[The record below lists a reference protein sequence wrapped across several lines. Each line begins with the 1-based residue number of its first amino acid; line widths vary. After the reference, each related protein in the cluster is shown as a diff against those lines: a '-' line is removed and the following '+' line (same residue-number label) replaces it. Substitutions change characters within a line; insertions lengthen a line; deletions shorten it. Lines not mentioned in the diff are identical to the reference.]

1 MSVPNVEE
9 TISVPSKPLKRI
21 RPRRWPWIL
30 AGILALFGLTAG
42 GSYLGYQ
49 EAIRQRLIVQSS
61 QLTMIATEQYQLGLA
76 DLTAKNYSQARDRFE
91 YVIRLD
97 PKFPGVQ
104 DKLGEALMH
113 LSITAT
119 PTLAATPTVTPTPDT
134 RGEDQLFSQ
143 VKTDLANKEWDKAI
157 LTLDSLRS
165 ADAQYHAVEVD
176 GMYYIALRNRGADK
190 ILKQAQL
197 QEGMYDL
204 SLAERFG
211 PLDSEAYS
219 YRYWANQYL
228 TGAAYWKVD
237 WPKVVEVFS
246 QVAANY
252 PGLRDS
258 GGVTASE
265 RLRLAQIGLGDKLMT
280 DSKPCDAAKA
290 YQAALDMSQDGTVEQ
305 KHSSAE
311 KACKG
316 PEQPT
321 AEPTTEANAE
331 PTIAPTTPPV
341 EEQPTAVPTEVP
353 PAQAPTE
360 TTVPPEPTAVSA
372 PPSSSNPVP

>member
-1 MSVPNVEE
+1 MSVPNLEE
-9 TISVPSKPLKRI
+9 TIPVPSKPAKRV

-30 AGILALFGLTAG
+30 IGVLALLGLTAA

-49 EAIRQRLIVQSS
+49 EAIRQRLLVQSS
-61 QLTMIATEQYQLGLA
+61 QVTMIATEQYQLGLK
-76 DLTAKNYSQARDRFE
+76 DLSDLNYSQARDRFE

-97 PKFPGVQ
+97 PKFPGAQ
-104 DKLGEALMH
+104 DKLAEALLH

-119 PTLAATPTVTPTPDT
+119 PTLAPIPTVTPTPDT
-134 RGEDQLFSQ
+134 RGEDQMFSQ
-143 VKTDLANKEWDKAI
+143 AKTDLANKEWDKVI
-157 LTLDSLRS
+157 QTLDSLRS
-165 ADAQYHAVEVD
+165 ADKQYHAIEVD
-176 GMYYIALRNRGADK
+176 GMYYVALRNRGADK
-190 ILKQAQL
+190 ILKLAQL

-246 QVAANY
+246 EVAANY

-265 RLRLAQIGLGDKLMT
+265 RLRLAQIGLGDRLMT

-290 YQAALDMSQDGTVEQ
+290 YQAALDMSQDSSVEQ
-305 KHSSAE
+305 KRNSAQ

-321 AEPTTEANAE
+321 A
-331 PTIAPTTPPV
+331 APTTDAAVQQTVPPTSTPAN
-341 EEQPTAVPTEVP
+341 EQPTAAPTEVP
-353 PAQAPTE
+353 PTAAPTE
-360 TTVPPEPTAVSA
+360 TPVPPEPTATSV
-372 PPSSSNPVP
+372 PPAAATPVA

>member
-1 MSVPNVEE
+1 MPVL
-9 TISVPSKPLKRI
+9 SKPAKRL

-30 AGILALFGLTAG
+30 IGILALFGLTAA
-42 GSYLGYQ
+42 GSYLGYK
-49 EAIRQRLIVQSS
+49 EAIRQRLLVMSS
-61 QLTMIATEQYQLGLA
+61 QVTTIATEQFQLGLQ

-97 PKFPGVQ
+97 PKFPGAK
-104 DKLGEALMH
+104 DKLGEAL
-113 LSITAT
+113 LQLAITAT
-119 PTLAATPTVTPTPDT
+119 PTLAPTPTVTPTPDT
-134 RGEDQLFSQ
+134 RNEDQLFSQ
-143 VKTDLANKEWDKAI
+143 AKTDLSNKEWDKAI
-157 LTLDSLRS
+157 QSLDSLRKE
-165 ADAQYHAVEVD
+165 DAKYHAIEVD

-211 PLDSEAYS
+211 PLDGEAYS

-237 WPKVVEVFS
+237 WQKVVDVFS
-246 QVAANY
+246 EVAANY

-265 RLRLAQIGLGDKLMT
+265 RLRLAHIGLGDKLMI

-290 YQAALDMSQDGTVEQ
+290 YQAALDMSPDGTVEQ
-305 KHSSAE
+305 KRNSAQN
-311 KACKG
+311 ACKG

-321 AEPTTEANAE
+321 AAPTTETDIS
-331 PTIAPTTPPV
+331 PTIAPTTPPAND
-341 EEQPTAVPTEVP
+341 QPTVAPTTAPPAETPIPPAPTTASVP
-353 PAQAPTE
+353 PA
-360 TTVPPEPTAVSA
+360 
-372 PPSSSNPVP
+372 SSMPGS

>member
-1 MSVPNVEE
+1 MSVPNLEE
-9 TISVPSKPLKRI
+9 TIPVPSKPAKRM

-30 AGILALFGLTAG
+30 AGILALFGLTAA
-42 GSYLGYQ
+42 GSYLGYK
-49 EAIRQRLIVQSS
+49 EAINQRLKLQAS
-61 QLTMIATEQYQLGLA
+61 QVTMIATEQYQLGLKDLA
-76 DLTAKNYSQARDRFE
+76 DLNYSQARDRFE

-104 DKLGEALMH
+104 DKLAEALLH

-143 VKTDLANKEWDKAI
+143 AKTDLANKEWDKAI
-157 LTLDSLRS
+157 QTLDSLRS
-165 ADAQYHAVEVD
+165 ADKQYHAIEVD
-176 GMYYIALRNRGADK
+176 GMYYVALRNRGADK

-211 PLDSEAYS
+211 PLDGEAYS

-246 QVAANY
+246 EVAANY

-290 YQAALDMSQDGTVEQ
+290 YQAALDMSPDSTVEE
-305 KHSSAE
+305 KRNSAQ

-321 AEPTTEANAE
+321 AEPTTVSNVE
-331 PTIAPTTPPV
+331 PTAAPTNPPAN
-341 EEQPTAVPTEVP
+341 EQPTVAPTQAP
-353 PAQAPTE
+353 PAEAPTD
-360 TTVPPEPTAVSA
+360 TPVPPEPTATSV
-372 PPSSSNPVP
+372 PPASSTAVP